1 MDETAAIFILLMT
14 GMSMI
19 FWLIN
24 GLIKNHRH
32 ATSAPAGSL
41 DAQRQ
46 VELLVRENG
55 RLEGQVGRLEERL
68 AVLERIA
75 FDPAQ
80 RTAREIE
87 NLR

>member
-14 GMSMI
+14 GMGMI

-24 GLIKNHRH
+24 GAIKNRRH
-32 ATSAPAGSL
+32 ARTAPTGTL

-46 VELLVRENG
+46 IELLTRENG
-55 RLEGQVGRLEERL
+55 RLESQMGRLEERL
-68 AVLERIA
+68 GVLERIA
-75 FDPAQ
+75 VDPAE